1 MDSSVFWSLQVTE
14 RLAFW
19 VGHWIVCWIRYMI
32 QGKEVTTVLEQRI
45 DVETTC
51 DKTEN
56 NTDNPRTKFTS
67 TS

>member
-1 MDSSVFWSLQVTE
+1 
-14 RLAFW
+14 
-19 VGHWIVCWIRYMI
+19 MI

-56 NTDNPRTKFTS
+56 NTDSSRTKFTS